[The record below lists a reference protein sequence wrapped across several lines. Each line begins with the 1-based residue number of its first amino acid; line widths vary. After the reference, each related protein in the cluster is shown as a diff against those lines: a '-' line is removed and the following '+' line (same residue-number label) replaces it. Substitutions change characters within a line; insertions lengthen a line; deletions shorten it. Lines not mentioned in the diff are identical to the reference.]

1 MRLMQDGKEITKVIS
16 FKESITLDENMK
28 NISKALKVLS
38 NDNVFKKISK
48 QLLSVSKRALEND
61 KNAPRQ
67 VSHALNKLALKVD
80 KKNGD
85 KLIKMGKLAGTYI

>member
-1 MRLMQDGKEITKVIS
+1 MQDGKEITKVIS

>member
-1 MRLMQDGKEITKVIS
+1 MIS

>member
-1 MRLMQDGKEITKVIS
+1 MRLMQDGKEITKMIS